1 MLKSVSPNASVVVH
15 AHIGESVALCGHH
28 SLGFF
33 LGWFFVVFFKI
44 FSSAVSHN

>member
-1 MLKSVSPNASVVVH
+1 MLKSMSPNASVVVH
-15 AHIGESVALCGHH
+15 AHIGELVALCGHH

-33 LGWFFVVFFKI
+33 LGLFFFI